1 MQSIMINR
9 KFGGISDFSAPS
21 PQRTIFLLFRFSLFP
36 SFEKTAE
43 NENRNEKS
51 HIFAVFAR
59 KRPFL
64 SQIKRWFSV
73 FYGYIGQITPHPPLL
88 ALAGWVSSRPKFF
101 IFYFFIFCKILWF
114 FKFRFSTEFWAFS
127 RISYL
132 LLILHKFS
140 RYSFS
145 LIFVRCG
152 AFYVALRY
160 SLSPSYFERLRIQ
173 FSSYLRLFSFL
184 RKNKVVLWFKVRF
197 CYIRIA
203 VLCDIDMGLM
213 RSILLRG
220 WVYSLLYTGVDIP
233 YYGCARG
240 YNGLFTCY
248 YYMGIAPNVKF
259 SI

>member
-1 MQSIMINR
+1 M
-9 KFGGISDFSAPS
+9 GISSFLASLRKRS
-21 PQRTIFLLFRFSLFP
+21 IFLLFVLSLFLL
-36 SFEKTAE
+36 FWINYRK
-43 NENRNEKS
+43 RKQKRKS
-51 HIFAVFAR
+51 RIFAVFAVIC
-59 KRPFL
+59 PFL

-73 FYGYIGQITPHPPLL
+73 FYGYIGQITPHPPFL
-88 ALAGWVSSRPKFF
+88 ALAGWVSSLPK
-101 IFYFFIFCKILWF
+101 IFYFLFFCKILWF
-114 FKFRFSTEFWAFS
+114 CQFRFSTKFWAFS

-145 LIFVRCG
+145 LIFVRYG

-184 RKNKVVLWFKVRF
+184 RKNKVVLWLKVRF

-213 RSILLRG
+213 RSLSSWG
-220 WVYSLLYTGVDIP
+220 
-233 YYGCARG
+233 
-240 YNGLFTCY
+240 
-248 YYMGIAPNVKF
+248 M

>member
-1 MQSIMINR
+1 M
-9 KFGGISDFSAPS
+9 GISG
-21 PQRTIFLLFRFSLFP
+21 FLACLRKCPILLLCAFFVCFM
-36 SFEKTAE
+36 FWE
-43 NENRNEKS
+43 NSRKQKQKRKS
-51 HIFAVFAR
+51 RIFAVLAW

-73 FYGYIGQITPHPPLL
+73 IYRYIGQITPHPPRFWHSQGGSALL
-88 ALAGWVSSRPKFF
+88 RKFF
-101 IFYFFIFCKILWF
+101 IFLFFIFCKILWF

-145 LIFVRCG
+145 LIFVRYG

-184 RKNKVVLWFKVRF
+184 RKNKVVLWLKVRF

-213 RSILLRG
+213 RSLSSWG
-220 WVYSLLYTGVDIP
+220 
-233 YYGCARG
+233 
-240 YNGLFTCY
+240 
-248 YYMGIAPNVKF
+248 M